1 MLKEFWKD
9 CNVWQRIMSIYYLI
23 AVIAAHIVSIW
34 GLIDVSWAIES
45 AAVLSTIARILLV
58 LLLISCVA
66 LDTLIIVTNWFLGD

>member
-9 CNVWQRIMSIYYLI
+9 CNIWQRIMSICYLI
-23 AVIAAHIVSIW
+23 TVITAHIVSIW

-45 AAVLSTIARILLV
+45 AAILSTIARILLV